1 MLHVAAT
8 PQAAQLPALQT
19 SPVGQPAAPKT
30 SVHAVVLVPG
40 AHTSQP
46 LLAVAPGATNAPAI
60 EQPGAQLPAL
70 QTSPAA
76 QLAAPVTSVH
86 SVVLVPGA
94 HTSQPLLAV
103 PPEPTK
109 PPAIQQPEVQ
119 LAGVPWHTSPAGQFA
134 LMPCA
139 LVHADV
145 LVPG

>member
-1 MLHVAAT
+1 MIVLTVMLHVAAT

-19 SPVGQPAAPKT
+19 SPVAQLAAPKT

-46 LLAVAPGATNAPAI
+46 LLAV
-60 EQPGAQLPAL
+60 
-70 QTSPAA
+70 
-76 QLAAPVTSVH
+76 
-86 SVVLVPGA
+86 
-94 HTSQPLLAV
+94 
-103 PPEPTK
+103 PPELTK

-119 LAGVPWHTSPAGQFA
+119 LAGVPWHTSPAGQFV
-134 LMPCA
+134 LMPCV